1 MMPGNQSGL
10 AHHSFALAFPP
21 LERYTGVACACK
33 TEGVEEKANSN
44 AWGAI
49 YAQAKLVL
57 NIEAGRAPLWLDQPI
72 QASVLSHSQLSL
84 SSFNAPP
91 SLYPPDERQ
100 RQTSPPRDLFL
111 LYCSKN
117 ETYRNPLALTFYPGV
132 GTVRSTF
139 TSHIL
144 CSPVFG
150 QSDGRRGLLL
160 RRTVYKHEFPPA
172 MEVLIEPRLGSRKFW
187 HLLSWLKL
195 RDATMGGLR
204 ILL

>member
-139 TSHIL
+139 TSHICVL
-144 CSPVFG
+144 LVLVNLMDAEVFYFG
-150 QSDGRRGLLL
+150 VRYINTSSHRPWRSSSNHDLALASFG
-160 RRTVYKHEFPPA
+160 
-172 MEVLIEPRLGSRKFW
+172 IS
-187 HLLSWLKL
+187 
-195 RDATMGGLR
+195 
-204 ILL
+204 